1 MTWYDPLS
9 TTHDFIQ
16 TRQFVKTLIADKHI
30 VRLNAELH
38 AVTEYEE
45 AAYRHYGID
54 PLRVEALTPEELLPI
69 VRDAEAIFAV
79 SVLLPR
85 VVIEAMENCL
95 VISRMGAGT
104 DKIDVARATELG
116 IMVTN
121 VPYFCIEE
129 QADHAMAMLLGL
141 ERQLPAM
148 TTLMRQGA
156 WSEAHRRMRSSR
168 RTVGRTLG
176 LVGFGGSAK
185 CMARRARGFGMRVLA
200 YRRNL
205 DAARREALEY
215 GVEIVDMNTL
225 LVESDYLSLHLPL
238 SKENH
243 HLFNAE
249 TFARMKP
256 GSIFINTSRGGLVD
270 ERALVAAL
278 ESGHLRGAG
287 IDTWESIDIFSGVE
301 KPPSSP
307 LLEMENVIFSPHVAA
322 GSVEAMQD
330 VGWGSVAN
338 MAAVLSGI
346 MPPSGNI
353 VNPDVTPRI
362 PLRAHDPEA
371 LEAVSTLSE

>member
-1 MTWYDPLS
+1 VASP
-9 TTHDFIQ
+9 F
-16 TRQFVKTLIADKHI
+16 ADKHI
-30 VRLNAELH
+30 VRLNAEMH

-54 PLRVEALTPEELLPI
+54 PLRVEARTPEELIPI
-69 VRDAEAIFAV
+69 VRDADAVFAV

-85 VVIEAMENCL
+85 VVIESMAKCL
-95 VISRMGAGT
+95 VISRQGAGT

-116 IMVTN
+116 IMVAN

-148 TTLMRQGA
+148 ATLMREGA
-156 WSEAHRRMRSSR
+156 WSAAHARMRSSR

-185 CMARRARGFGMRVLA
+185 CMARRAKGFGMRVLA

-205 DAARREALEY
+205 EAARRDAEEL
-215 GVEIVDMNTL
+215 GVEIVDMETL

-238 SKENH
+238 SKESH

-249 TFARMKP
+249 TFAKMKP
-256 GSIFINTSRGGLVD
+256 DSIFINTSRGGLVD
-270 ERALVAAL
+270 ESALIGAL

-287 IDTWESIDIFSGVE
+287 IDTWESIDIFNGIE
-301 KPPSSP
+301 TPPSSP
-307 LLEMENVIFSPHVAA
+307 LLHMENVIFSPHVAA
-322 GSVEAMQD
+322 GSVESMQD
-330 VGWGSVAN
+330 VGWGSVGN
-338 MAAVLSGI
+338 MAAVLLG
-346 MPPSGNI
+346 MKPPAGNI
-353 VNPDVTPRI
+353 VNPTVAPRI
-362 PLRAHDPEA
+362 PLREYNAVE
-371 LEAVSTLSE
+371 LEAGIRQATP